1 MEVLPNKFVPLS
13 VLPYD
18 HKKNPIVITDVF
30 LHSLIFTWSLSNTH
44 LAQFRPIIGN
54 ISSYTRT
61 FVTNIETL
69 RTGRVNIDVRL
80 STNSKNLNKLLLKPS
95 HELSNSIE
103 LIILEP
109 FYLNQFDETRTI
121 LLGPNS
127 RLNLYHIPNDITL
140 ELTALSKNI
149 QLETKTK
156 TLLTDQS
163 QYGEAVLLMKYR
175 GIKQEQR
182 STSSSIVG
190 AYLVQV
196 KPIHYIL
203 LQSYL
208 SQETSALFS
217 SIPVDYKLPL
227 TVSYHDELGRQ

>member
-1 MEVLPNKFVPLS
+1 
-13 VLPYD
+13 
-18 HKKNPIVITDVF
+18 
-30 LHSLIFTWSLSNTH
+30 LIFTWSLSNTH
-44 LAQFRPIIGN
+44 LAQLRPVIGN

-61 FVTNIETL
+61 FVTNVETL
-69 RTGRVNIDVRL
+69 RTGRVSIDVRL
-80 STNSKNLNKLLLKPS
+80 TTNSKDLNKLLLKNA
-95 HELSNSIE
+95 HELTNSIE

-127 RLNLYHIPNDITL
+127 RLSLFHIPNDITL
-140 ELTALSKNI
+140 ELISLSKNI
-149 QLETKTK
+149 QLDTRTN
-156 TLLTDQS
+156 TILTDQNQNS
-163 QYGEAVLLMKYR
+163 EAVLYMKYR
-175 GIKQEQR
+175 GLKHEKKR
-182 STSSSIVG
+182 TSSAIVG

-227 TVSYHDELGRQ
+227 SVSYHDELGRR